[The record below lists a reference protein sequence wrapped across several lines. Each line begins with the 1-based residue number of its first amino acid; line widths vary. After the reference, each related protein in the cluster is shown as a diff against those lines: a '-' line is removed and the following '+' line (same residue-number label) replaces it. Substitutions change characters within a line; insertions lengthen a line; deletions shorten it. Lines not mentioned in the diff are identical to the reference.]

1 MVHGTWYRAPGY
13 GHRATGTGLRVS
25 GTLYL
30 VRNPNPDTRHPNPD
44 TRIPN
49 PVTRKTYLRI
59 MIRPLFLFATIII
72 SACQS
77 PGTKD
82 LVPSTKDQVLGTND
96 QVPGTKLKYPSASAG
111 CLVNNEWWIIGD
123 DAADML
129 IYNPQKMEP
138 IKYLRLP
145 FHGKLHDGELHVL
158 RMHKKTKHDIEALS
172 FWKDPQG
179 GEHILAF
186 GSGSKIP
193 HRDSGLYFMNG
204 KMEVIDWGPLYQFL
218 RKLSGLKEDDW
229 NIEGACHDGD
239 GNLYLFNRKPS
250 YIFKIQARDWFKYL
264 EIGSLPYAEKV
275 VYKKFNLP
283 KFKGEKTGFS
293 GADFDVN
300 NQRILFC
307 SSAEIT
313 DNSYR
318 DGEILGS
325 FIGEIDGP
333 SLGKMKILLEIPNL
347 KVESV
352 AINANNS
359 LEILGLVDNDK
370 GGSQLL
376 KLKIN

>member
-1 MVHGTWYRAPGY
+1 
-13 GHRATGTGLRVS
+13 
-25 GTLYL
+25 
-30 VRNPNPDTRHPNPD
+30 
-44 TRIPN
+44 
-49 PVTRKTYLRI
+49 
-59 MIRPLFLFATIII
+59 MIRLHFLFATIII

-77 PGTKD
+77 PA
-82 LVPSTKDQVLGTND
+82 TKDQVLATNHRPPTTD
-96 QVPGTKLKYPSASAG
+96 HGLPTTDYGLPTTDHSLSYPSASAG

-145 FHGKLHDGELHVL
+145 FHGKLHDGELHAQ

-172 FWKDPQG
+172 FWKDPKG

-193 HRDSGLYFMNG
+193 QRDSGLYYMNG

-218 RKLSGLKEDDW
+218 RKISGLKDDDW

-250 YIFKIQARDWFKYL
+250 CIFKIQAQDWFKYL
-264 EIGSLPYAEKV
+264 EIGSLPYTEKV
-275 VYKKFNLP
+275 VFKKINLP

-293 GADFDVN
+293 GADFDVK
-300 NQRILFC
+300 NQRIVFC

-325 FIGEIDGP
+325 FVGELEWP
-333 SLGKMKILLEIPNL
+333 SLEKINVLIEIPNL

-359 LEILGLVDNDK
+359 QEIWGLVDNDK
-370 GGSQLL
+370 GGSQFL

>member
-1 MVHGTWYRAPGY
+1 
-13 GHRATGTGLRVS
+13 
-25 GTLYL
+25 
-30 VRNPNPDTRHPNPD
+30 
-44 TRIPN
+44 
-49 PVTRKTYLRI
+49 
-59 MIRPLFLFATIII
+59 
-72 SACQS
+72 
-77 PGTKD
+77 
-82 LVPSTKDQVLGTND
+82 
-96 QVPGTKLKYPSASAG
+96 
-111 CLVNNEWWIIGD
+111 LVNNEWWIIGD

-145 FHGKLHDGELHVL
+145 FHGKLHVGELHAQ

-293 GADFDVN
+293 GADFDVK

-325 FIGEIDGP
+325 FVGEIEWP
-333 SLGKMKILLEIPNL
+333 SLEKINVLLEIPNL

-359 LEILGLVDNDK
+359 REILGLVDNDK

-376 KLKIN
+376 KLKIH

>member
-1 MVHGTWYRAPGY
+1 
-13 GHRATGTGLRVS
+13 
-25 GTLYL
+25 
-30 VRNPNPDTRHPNPD
+30 
-44 TRIPN
+44 
-49 PVTRKTYLRI
+49 
-59 MIRPLFLFATIII
+59 MIRLQLIFAIIII
-72 SACQS
+72 SACQGISTTDQTPPTTDTRYPS
-77 PGTKD
+77 PITRYS
-82 LVPSTKDQVLGTND
+82 VPDTQY
-96 QVPGTKLKYPSASAG
+96 PMPEIRLKYPSASAG
-111 CLVNNEWWIIGD
+111 CLVHNQWWIIGD

-129 IYNPQKMEP
+129 IYHPQKMET

-145 FHGKLHDGELHVL
+145 FYGKLHNGESHAQ

-172 FWKDPQG
+172 IWIDPQG
-179 GEHILAF
+179 GEHVLAF

-193 HRDSGLYFMNG
+193 QRDSGLYFMNS
-204 KMEVIDWGPLYQFL
+204 KMNVINWGPIYQFL
-218 RKLSGLKEDDW
+218 RKISGLTDDDW

-250 YIFKIQARDWFKYL
+250 YIFKIEARDWFKYL
-264 EIGSLPYAEKV
+264 EIGSLPNAEKV
-275 VYKKFNLP
+275 IFKKINLP

-293 GADFDVN
+293 GADFDVKN
-300 NQRILFC
+300 NRILFC

-325 FIGEIDGP
+325 FVGELEWP
-333 SLGKMKILLEIPNL
+333 SLEKINILLEIPNL

-352 AINANNS
+352 SLNANNPK
-359 LEILGLVDNDK
+359 EILGLVDNDK

>member
-1 MVHGTWYRAPGY
+1 
-13 GHRATGTGLRVS
+13 
-25 GTLYL
+25 
-30 VRNPNPDTRHPNPD
+30 
-44 TRIPN
+44 
-49 PVTRKTYLRI
+49 
-59 MIRPLFLFATIII
+59 MIRLLFLFATIII

-82 LVPSTKDQVLGTND
+82 QVLPKPNTRSPKPNTRNPTPD
-96 QVPGTKLKYPSASAG
+96 TRLLSYPSASAG

-145 FHGKLHDGELHVL
+145 FHGKLHVGELHAQ

-193 HRDSGLYFMNG
+193 HRDSGLYFING

-293 GADFDVN
+293 GADFDVK
-300 NQRILFC
+300 NQRIVFC

-325 FIGEIDGP
+325 FVGEIDAP
-333 SLGKMKILLEIPNL
+333 SLGKIKILLEIPNL

-359 LEILGLVDNDK
+359 HEILGLVDNDK

>member
-1 MVHGTWYRAPGY
+1 
-13 GHRATGTGLRVS
+13 
-25 GTLYL
+25 
-30 VRNPNPDTRHPNPD
+30 
-44 TRIPN
+44 
-49 PVTRKTYLRI
+49 
-59 MIRPLFLFATIII
+59 MIRLHFLFATIII

-77 PGTKD
+77 PA
-82 LVPSTKDQVLGTND
+82 TKDQVLATNHRPPTAD
-96 QVPGTKLKYPSASAG
+96 HGLPTTDYGLPTTDHRLSYPSASAG

-145 FHGKLHDGELHVL
+145 FYGKLHDGELHAQ

-172 FWKDPQG
+172 FWKDPKG

-193 HRDSGLYFMNG
+193 QRDSGLYYMNG

-218 RKLSGLKEDDW
+218 RKISGLKDDDW

-250 YIFKIQARDWFKYL
+250 CIFKIQAQDWFKYL
-264 EIGSLPYAEKV
+264 EIGSLPYTEKV
-275 VYKKFNLP
+275 VFKKINLP

-293 GADFDVN
+293 GADFDVK
-300 NQRILFC
+300 NQRIVFC

-325 FIGEIDGP
+325 FVGELEWP
-333 SLGKMKILLEIPNL
+333 SLEKINVLIEIPNL

-359 LEILGLVDNDK
+359 QEIWGLVDNDK
-370 GGSQLL
+370 GGSQFL